1 MDVTPYNEK
10 APPMRR
16 CPSGRRTGSPA
27 LTAPCRN
34 SPAALPSRASTGPR
48 RLAGLLPGA
57 ARRTHRPPGEGL
69 TFLRPRSRY
78 RALPLAIVL
87 ASVSVVVA
95 AQPADLR
102 ATIDRIVAARQ
113 RAIVGELVDLVSLPN
128 VTSDA
133 EGIRANVR
141 RIEEMFTKRG
151 FTTTR
156 LETGGNPL
164 VFAER
169 RVPGATRTLLLYAH
183 YDGQPVEAARW
194 QQASPFVAVLR
205 DGRLE
210 QGAREVPLGGAGR
223 LDPEWRLY
231 ARSAADDK
239 APIVALLA
247 AIDALAEA
255 GLAPTS
261 NLRVVLDGEEE
272 RGSPSLVP
280 AIARYRSRF
289 AADAIVILD
298 GPTHP
303 SGRPTLAFGAR
314 GILTF
319 TLTVYGPR
327 SALHSGHYGNWVP
340 NPAMRLAQLLASMKD
355 ERGRV
360 LIDGFYD
367 GITEPGPAEQAM
379 LDGVPD
385 APDQLKKLF
394 GIASP
399 ENPEWSL
406 QFALQAPSLNVRGLA
421 SGSVSEPR
429 TIIPDRAEAAI
440 DVRLVK
446 ETPSLQ
452 MIEKVRAHLVA
463 QGYYVVSS
471 DPDDQL
477 RARYARIVKLAVDP
491 GSTNAFRTSALL
503 PICQRIAEALG
514 RAHGEPPVRIR
525 TMGGTV
531 PVAPFVEALGAPAV
545 VFGTVNFDNNQ
556 HADNENLRLGHL
568 YQGITSLA
576 ALLTM

>member
-1 MDVTPYNEK
+1 MTTMRQMLEAGVHFGHQTRYWNPKMAPYIFGHRNKIHIINLEK
-10 APPMRR
+10 TMVMYQEAMKFVRQ
-16 CPSGRRTGSPA
+16 
-27 LTAPCRN
+27 L
-34 SPAALPSRASTGPR
+34 
-48 RLAGLLPGA
+48 A
-57 ARRTHRPPGEGL
+57 ARKGT
-69 TFLRPRSRY
+69 
-78 RALPLAIVL
+78 VL
-87 ASVSVVVA
+87 F
-95 AQPADLR
+95 
-102 ATIDRIVAARQ
+102 
-113 RAIVGELVDLVSLPN
+113 VG
-128 VTSDA
+128 
-133 EGIRANVR
+133 
-141 RIEEMFTKRG
+141 TKRQA
-151 FTTTR
+151 R
-156 LETGGNPL
+156 EII
-164 VFAER
+164 AE
-169 RVPGATRTLLLYAH
+169 
-183 YDGQPVEAARW
+183 EAARCAMPYVDHRW
-194 QQASPFVAVLR
+194 
-205 DGRLE
+205 
-210 QGAREVPLGGAGR
+210 LGGMLTNFKTVKQSIKR
-223 LDPEWRLY
+223 LKEMEQTISEGGLEKMPKKE
-231 ARSAADDK
+231 
-239 APIVALLA
+239 ALQFSRELEK
-247 AIDALAEA
+247 LQK
-255 GLAPTS
+255 
-261 NLRVVLDGEEE
+261 
-272 RGSPSLVP
+272 SL
-280 AIARYRSRF
+280 
-289 AADAIVILD
+289 
-298 GPTHP
+298 G
-303 SGRPTLAFGAR
+303 
-314 GILTF
+314 
-319 TLTVYGPR
+319 
-327 SALHSGHYGNWVP
+327 
-340 NPAMRLAQLLASMKD
+340 
-355 ERGRV
+355 
-360 LIDGFYD
+360 GFKS
-367 GITEPGPAEQAM
+367 